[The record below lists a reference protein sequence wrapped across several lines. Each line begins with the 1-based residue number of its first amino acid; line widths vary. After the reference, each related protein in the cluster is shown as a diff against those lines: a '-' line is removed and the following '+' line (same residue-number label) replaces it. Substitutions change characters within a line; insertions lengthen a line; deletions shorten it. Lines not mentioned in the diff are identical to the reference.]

1 MLDRLKTFSFLW
13 GPRHCS
19 QRTRLL
25 VCGQN
30 SRSRQRCCSKY
41 KPKQPNLSTDF
52 KRMCNSFSVGYN
64 TIGINW
70 MTKAT
75 ESLWSIV
82 KSEVKKMQCVV
93 KVASRRKCWSTRME
107 NYEWRSTEP
116 VSYVK
121 AWLRSWDSGQVVDV
135 TRSVAS
141 WGEGATT
148 GSLLL
153 QLYWRV
159 LQDRTQMSS
168 ATTAYL

>member
-1 MLDRLKTFSFLW
+1 
-13 GPRHCS
+13 
-19 QRTRLL
+19 
-25 VCGQN
+25 
-30 SRSRQRCCSKY
+30 
-41 KPKQPNLSTDF
+41 
-52 KRMCNSFSVGYN
+52 
-64 TIGINW
+64 
-70 MTKAT
+70 
-75 ESLWSIV
+75 
-82 KSEVKKMQCVV
+82 
-93 KVASRRKCWSTRME
+93 ME